1 MNIHIISGK
10 EFIIVEIESII
21 FAYHLWE
28 FKANNAPSEKPIKIL
43 IKIEVIIIVKLIA
56 IEINILE

>member
-1 MNIHIISGK
+1 M
-10 EFIIVEIESII
+10 IELKDKLIG
-21 FAYHLWE
+21 FDDE
-28 FKANNAPSEKPIKIL
+28 DFVGDTKKPIKIL